1 MLFDESLLRAAVEP
15 DIFQRGKT
23 YFLDR
28 SVDGVSVRRAKNDDI
43 LINGRV
49 HGSEPEPYETVLRL
63 SPQADR
69 VIFFDCTCPFDWGM
83 CKHVIALG
91 MEALSYD
98 LTKQQ
103 LPNAK
108 DRVSQV
114 LSAYAKQE
122 GVAVTDEELSDL
134 ADSLNQEAAQ
144 TRRTSRTHRHSLDEV
159 VARVSYDRVH
169 DQLLVKGVA
178 RYGRYEFPLGD
189 TELPERYEQVFEDR
203 LEVDVIMR
211 LESAEED
218 AEQEIS
224 QVIGIE
230 RSETDKGWVIPSTK
244 LLEFVRVG
252 LDALRERVTVALD
265 ESARGLFEIDTIDI
279 EADVSFKQATGVDWF
294 SFSVDWHCEQ
304 ANVQK
309 DAIEQALNSNEPYVR
324 LPDGRFARIG
334 NGAELRPMLEWM
346 KSSEE
351 ESAGTHRTR
360 LFHVPE
366 LLFLVQSTRHAHLQG
381 VEASL
386 DRFMDDVKRGT
397 LSETV
402 TLSKKLEE
410 VLRPYQ
416 KDGVA
421 WLAFLQRYG
430 FGGILAD
437 EMGLGKTI
445 QTLAFLEMMRR
456 AAKPTKKTPTLVIC
470 PKTLLSVWQ
479 HEATTYTPDARVLV
493 VDGTPGER
501 KSKIEA
507 IADHDIVLTSYSL
520 MQRDLPLYLEAKI
533 VFSACILDEA
543 HFIKNAVTQTALTMK
558 AIPAQ
563 FRLALTGTPL
573 ENGVH
578 ELWSVF
584 DFLMPGF
591 FGTARAFTAQYAR
604 PIRERNDQ
612 QALERLRRKLKPFM
626 LRRTKEMMASELP
639 PKIEQEITCRLSPEQ
654 LVLYTRTLEQ
664 IRQDVSRLVEEQG
677 FERSK
682 IEILAAL
689 TKLRRVCDH
698 PSFLDPRLPGDPS
711 LSGKLEGVLEL
722 IYEAI
727 RGGHKVL
734 VFSQFTTM
742 LDLVRD
748 ALEKEGVKSAT
759 IEGSTK
765 DRAGEIIKFRESV
778 NVFLLSLKAGGT
790 GLTLTEADTVLLIDP
805 WWNPQAERQAMDRA
819 HRIGQTKTVNVYKFV
834 AKETIEE
841 KMLELQK
848 KKQGVF
854 DAIMHDATQSIE
866 ALTWEDVKGLLA

>member
-1 MLFDESLLRAAVEP
+1 MLFDESLLRTSVEP
-15 DIFQRGKT
+15 ELFSRGKT

-28 SVDGVSVRRAKNDDI
+28 SVEGVTVRRAKNDDI
-43 LINGRV
+43 LITGRV
-49 HGSEPEPYETVLRL
+49 IGSETYEATLRL
-63 SPQADR
+63 SPKAER
-69 VIFFDCTCPFDWGM
+69 VVFFDCTCPFDWGM
-83 CKHVIALG
+83 CKHVVALG
-91 MEALSYD
+91 LEALSYD
-98 LTKQQ
+98 LEKNT
-103 LPNAK
+103 LPSSK
-108 DRVSQV
+108 ERVSQV
-114 LSAYAKQE
+114 LSAYAKKS
-122 GVAVTDEELSDL
+122 GVAVTDEEIEDL
-134 ADSLNQEAAQ
+134 ADSLDQEEHKVQ
-144 TRRTSRTHRHSLDEV
+144 RQSRTQRHSLDEV
-159 VARVSYDRVH
+159 VARISYDRKH
-169 DQLLVKGVA
+169 DFLAIEGIA
-178 RYGRYEFPLGD
+178 RYGKYEYPLGD
-189 TELPERYEQVFEDR
+189 TTLPDRYEQVVEDR
-203 LEVDVIMR
+203 LEVDVVMR
-211 LESAEED
+211 LEAAEED
-218 AEQEIS
+218 AIGDIS
-224 QVIGIE
+224 DAVGVE
-230 RSETDKGWVIPSTK
+230 RDETTNKWIIPSAK
-244 LLEFVRVG
+244 LLEFVRIG
-252 LDALRERVTVALD
+252 LEELKARVTVELD
-265 ESARGLFEIDTIDI
+265 ETARPMFDIDTIDI
-279 EADVSFKQATGVDWF
+279 EADVSFRQATGVDWF
-294 SFSVDWHCEQ
+294 SFSVDWHCKQ

-309 DAIEQALNSNEPYVR
+309 DALEKALGSNEPYVR

-334 NGAELRPMLEWM
+334 NGEELRPMLEWM
-346 KSSEE
+346 KTTEE
-351 ESAGTHRTR
+351 EEGEGARRTR

-366 LLFLVQSTRHAHLQG
+366 LLFLVQSTRHAHLEG
-381 VEASL
+381 VEKSL
-386 DRFMDDVKRGT
+386 ERFLDDVKRGALSENIT
-397 LSETV
+397 LSP
-402 TLSKKLEE
+402 LLEKI
-410 VLRPYQ
+410 LRPYQ

-430 FGGILAD
+430 FGGVLAD

-445 QTLAFLEMMRR
+445 QTLAFLADLRLRKTTE
-456 AAKPTKKTPTLVIC
+456 PKTPALVIC

-479 HEATTYTPDARVLV
+479 QEALTYTPDARVLV
-493 VDGTPGER
+493 IDGTPPER
-501 KSKIEA
+501 KAKIQT
-507 IADHDIVLTSYSL
+507 IADYDLVLTSYSL
-520 MQRDLPLYLEAKI
+520 MQRDLPLYLDLKLR
-533 VFSACILDEA
+533 FSACVLDEA

-558 AIPAQ
+558 AIPSQ

-591 FGTARAFTAQYAR
+591 FGSARAFTAQFSR

-612 QALERLRRKLKPFM
+612 QALEKLRRKLKPFM

-639 PKIEQEITCRLSPEQ
+639 PKIEQEIACRLSPEQ

-664 IRQDVSRLVEEQG
+664 IRNDVTRLVEEQG

-698 PSFLDPRLPGDPS
+698 PSFLDPRLPGDPA
-711 LSGKLEGVLEL
+711 LSGKLEGVLEF
-722 IYEAI
+722 IYEALG
-727 RGGHKVL
+727 GGHKIL

-748 ALEKEGVKSAT
+748 ALSKENIESAT

-765 DRAGEIIKFRESV
+765 DRAMEIKKFRSSV

-805 WWNPQAERQAMDRA
+805 WWNPQAEKQAMDRA

-854 DAIMHDATQSIE
+854 DAIMQDATQSIE
-866 ALTWEDVKGLLA
+866 SLTWDDVKGLLA

>member
-1 MLFDESLLRAAVEP
+1 MLFDEALLRTAVEP
-15 DIFQRGKT
+15 ELFLRGKT

-28 SVDGVSVRRAKNDDI
+28 SVEGVTVRRAKNDDI
-43 LINGRV
+43 LITGRV
-49 HGSEPEPYETVLRL
+49 IGSENYEVTLRL
-63 SPQADR
+63 SPKADR
-69 VIFFDCTCPFDWGM
+69 VAFFDCTCPFDWGM

-98 LTKQQ
+98 LEKNT
-103 LPNAK
+103 LPSSK
-108 DRVSQV
+108 ERVSQV
-114 LSAYAKQE
+114 LGAYAKRS
-122 GVAVTDEELSDL
+122 GVAMTEEEINDL
-134 ADSLNQEAAQ
+134 AGSLDQDARKVQ
-144 TRRTSRTHRHSLDEV
+144 RQSRTERHSLDQV
-159 VARVSYDRVH
+159 IARISYDRRH
-169 DQLLVKGVA
+169 DFLSIQGIA
-178 RYGRYEFPLGD
+178 RYGKYDFPLGD
-189 TELPERYEQVFEDR
+189 TTLPDRYEQVVDDR
-203 LEVDVIMR
+203 LEVDVVMR
-211 LESAEED
+211 LEAAEED
-218 AEQEIS
+218 AIS
-224 QVIGIE
+224 DISDAIGAE
-230 RSETDKGWVIPSTK
+230 RDATTNNWIIPSAK

-252 LDALRERVTVALD
+252 LEELRERVTVEMDDTAKPI
-265 ESARGLFEIDTIDI
+265 FEIDTIDV
-279 EADVSFKQATGVDWF
+279 EADVSFRQSTGVDWF
-294 SFSVDWHCEQ
+294 SFSVDWHCKQ
-304 ANVQK
+304 ANVDK
-309 DAIEQALNSNEPYVR
+309 KMLEKALGASEPYVR
-324 LPDGRFARIG
+324 LADGRFARIG
-334 NGAELRPMLEWM
+334 NGAELRPMLDWM
-346 KSSEE
+346 KTTEE
-351 ESAGTHRTR
+351 EDAAGTHRTR

-366 LLFLVQSTRHAHLQG
+366 LLFLVQSTRHTHLEG
-381 VEASL
+381 VEKSL
-386 DRFMDDVKRGT
+386 DRFMDDVKRGALGET
-397 LSETV
+397 IELSP
-402 TLSKKLEE
+402 KLEQ

-430 FGGILAD
+430 FGGVLAD

-445 QTLAFLEMMRR
+445 QTLAFLWMLR
-456 AAKPTKKTPTLVIC
+456 KNKTPESSAPTLVIC

-479 HEATTYTPDARVLV
+479 QEVQTYTPDARVLV
-493 VDGTPGER
+493 VDGTPPER
-501 KSKIEA
+501 KAKIQTLHE
-507 IADHDIVLTSYSL
+507 HDIILTSYSL
-520 MQRDLPLYLEAKI
+520 MQRDLPLYLDAKVI
-533 VFSACILDEA
+533 FSACVLDEA

-558 AIPAQ
+558 AIPSR

-591 FGTARAFTAQYAR
+591 FGTARSFTAQFSR

-612 QALERLRRKLKPFM
+612 QALDKLRRKLKPFM

-664 IRQDVSRLVEEQG
+664 IRSDVTRLVEEQG

-698 PSFLDPRLPGDPS
+698 PSFLDPRLPGDPA
-711 LSGKLEGVLEL
+711 LSGKLEGVLEF
-722 IYEAI
+722 IYEAL
-727 RGGHKVL
+727 RGDHKVL

-742 LDLVRD
+742 LDLVRN
-748 ALEKEGVKSAT
+748 ALSKENIETAT

-765 DRAGEIIKFRESV
+765 DRALEIRKFRSSV

-805 WWNPQAERQAMDRA
+805 WWNPQAEKQAMDRA

-854 DAIMHDATQSIE
+854 DAIMQDATQSIE
-866 ALTWEDVKGLLA
+866 SLTWEDVKGLLA

>member
-1 MLFDESLLRAAVEP
+1 MLFDEALLRTAVEP
-15 DIFQRGKT
+15 ELFLRGKT

-28 SVDGVSVRRAKNDDI
+28 SVEGVTVRRAKNDDI
-43 LINGRV
+43 LITGRV
-49 HGSEPEPYETVLRL
+49 IGSETYEVTLRL
-63 SPQADR
+63 SPKADR
-69 VIFFDCTCPFDWGM
+69 VAFFDCTCPFDWGM

-98 LTKQQ
+98 LEKNT
-103 LPNAK
+103 LPSSK
-108 DRVSQV
+108 ERVSQV
-114 LSAYAKQE
+114 LGAYAKRS
-122 GVAVTDEELSDL
+122 GVAMTEEEIDDL
-134 ADSLNQEAAQ
+134 AGSLDQDAHKVQ
-144 TRRTSRTHRHSLDEV
+144 RQSRTERHSLDQII
-159 VARVSYDRVH
+159 ARVSYNRRH
-169 DQLLVKGVA
+169 DFLSIEGIA
-178 RYGRYEFPLGD
+178 RYGKYDFPLGD
-189 TELPERYEQVFEDR
+189 TTLPDRYEQVVEDR
-203 LEVDVIMR
+203 LEVDVVMR
-211 LESAEED
+211 LEAAEED
-218 AEQEIS
+218 AIGDIS
-224 QVIGIE
+224 DAVGVE
-230 RSETDKGWVIPSTK
+230 RDATTNHWIIPSAK
-244 LLEFVRVG
+244 LLEFVRIG
-252 LDALRERVTVALD
+252 LEELRERVTVELD
-265 ESARGLFEIDTIDI
+265 DTAKPIFEIDTIDI
-279 EADVSFKQATGVDWF
+279 EADVSFRQSTGVDWF

-304 ANVQK
+304 ANVDKQMLEK
-309 DAIEQALNSNEPYVR
+309 ALGANEPYVR
-324 LPDGRFARIG
+324 LADGRFARIG
-334 NGAELRPMLEWM
+334 NGDELRPMLDWM
-346 KSSEE
+346 KTAEE
-351 ESAGTHRTR
+351 EGGEGAHRTR

-366 LLFLVQSTRHAHLQG
+366 LLFLVQSTRHTHLQG
-381 VEASL
+381 VEKSL
-386 DRFMDDVKRGT
+386 DRFMDDVKRGA
-397 LSETV
+397 LSETIE
-402 TLSKKLEE
+402 LSPKLDE

-430 FGGILAD
+430 FGGVLAD

-445 QTLAFLEMMRR
+445 QTLGFLWMLR
-456 AAKPTKKTPTLVIC
+456 KNKTPESSAPTLVIC

-479 HEATTYTPDARVLV
+479 QEVQTYTPDARVLV
-493 VDGTPGER
+493 VDGTPPER
-501 KSKIEA
+501 KAKIQTLHE
-507 IADHDIVLTSYSL
+507 HDIVLTSYSL
-520 MQRDLPLYLEAKI
+520 MQRDLPLYLDAKVI
-533 VFSACILDEA
+533 FSACVLDEA

-558 AIPAQ
+558 AIPSR

-591 FGTARAFTAQYAR
+591 FGSARAFTAQFSR

-612 QALERLRRKLKPFM
+612 QALEKLRRKLKPFM

-664 IRQDVSRLVEEQG
+664 IRNDVTRLVEEQG

-698 PSFLDPRLPGDPS
+698 PSFLDPRLPGDPA
-711 LSGKLEGVLEL
+711 LSGKLEGVLEF
-722 IYEAI
+722 IYEALG
-727 RGGHKVL
+727 GGHKVL

-748 ALEKEGVKSAT
+748 ALSKENIETAT

-765 DRAGEIIKFRESV
+765 DRALEINKFRSSV

-805 WWNPQAERQAMDRA
+805 WWNPQAEKQAMDRA

-854 DAIMHDATQSIE
+854 DAIMQDATQSIE
-866 ALTWEDVKGLLA
+866 SLTWEDVKGLLA

>member
-1 MLFDESLLRAAVEP
+1 MLFDEALLRTAVEP
-15 DIFQRGKT
+15 ELFLRGKT

-28 SVDGVSVRRAKNDDI
+28 SVEGVTVRRAKNDDI
-43 LINGRV
+43 LITGRV
-49 HGSEPEPYETVLRL
+49 IGGETYEVTLRL
-63 SPQADR
+63 SPKADR
-69 VIFFDCTCPFDWGM
+69 VAFFDCTCPFDWGM

-98 LTKQQ
+98 LEKNT
-103 LPNAK
+103 LPSSK
-108 DRVSQV
+108 ERVSQV
-114 LSAYAKQE
+114 LGAYAKRS
-122 GVAVTDEELSDL
+122 GVAMTEEEIDDL
-134 ADSLNQEAAQ
+134 AGSLDQDAHKVQ
-144 TRRTSRTHRHSLDEV
+144 RQSRTERHSLDQII
-159 VARVSYDRVH
+159 ARVSYNRRH
-169 DQLLVKGVA
+169 DFLSIEGIA
-178 RYGRYEFPLGD
+178 RYGKYDFPLGD
-189 TELPERYEQVFEDR
+189 TTLPDRYEQVVEDR
-203 LEVDVIMR
+203 LEVDVVMR
-211 LESAEED
+211 LEAAEED
-218 AEQEIS
+218 AIGDIS
-224 QVIGIE
+224 DAVGVE
-230 RSETDKGWVIPSTK
+230 RDATTNQWIIPSAK
-244 LLEFVRVG
+244 LLEFVRIG
-252 LDALRERVTVALD
+252 LEELRERVTVELD
-265 ESARGLFEIDTIDI
+265 DTAKPIFEIDTIDI
-279 EADVSFKQATGVDWF
+279 EADVSFRQSTGVDWF

-304 ANVQK
+304 ANVDKQMLEK
-309 DAIEQALNSNEPYVR
+309 ALGANEPYVR
-324 LPDGRFARIG
+324 LADGRFARIG
-334 NGAELRPMLEWM
+334 NGDELRPMLDWM
-346 KSSEE
+346 KTAEE
-351 ESAGTHRTR
+351 EGGEGAHRTR

-366 LLFLVQSTRHAHLQG
+366 LLFLVQSTRHTHLQG
-381 VEASL
+381 VEKSL
-386 DRFMDDVKRGT
+386 DRFMDDVKRGA
-397 LSETV
+397 LSETIE
-402 TLSKKLEE
+402 LSPKLDE

-430 FGGILAD
+430 FGGVLAD

-445 QTLAFLEMMRR
+445 QTLGFLWMLR
-456 AAKPTKKTPTLVIC
+456 KNKTPESSAPTLVIC

-479 HEATTYTPDARVLV
+479 QEVQTYTPDARVLV
-493 VDGTPGER
+493 VDGTPPER
-501 KSKIEA
+501 KAKIQTLHE
-507 IADHDIVLTSYSL
+507 HDIILTSYSL
-520 MQRDLPLYLEAKI
+520 MQRDLPLYLDAKVI
-533 VFSACILDEA
+533 FSACVLDEA

-558 AIPAQ
+558 AIPSR

-591 FGTARAFTAQYAR
+591 FGSARAFTAQFSR

-612 QALERLRRKLKPFM
+612 QALEKLRRKLKPFM

-664 IRQDVSRLVEEQG
+664 IRNDVTRLVEEQG

-698 PSFLDPRLPGDPS
+698 PSFLDPRLPGDPA
-711 LSGKLEGVLEL
+711 LSGKLEGVLEF
-722 IYEAI
+722 IYEALG
-727 RGGHKVL
+727 GGHKVL

-748 ALEKEGVKSAT
+748 ALSKENIETAT

-765 DRAGEIIKFRESV
+765 DRALEINKFRSSV

-805 WWNPQAERQAMDRA
+805 WWNPQAEKQAMDRA

-854 DAIMHDATQSIE
+854 DAIMQDATQSIE
-866 ALTWEDVKGLLA
+866 SLTWEDVKGLLA

>member
-1 MLFDESLLRAAVEP
+1 MLFDEALLRGTVEP
-15 DIFQRGKT
+15 ELFQRGKT

-28 SVDGVSVRRAKNDDI
+28 SVEGVTVRRAKNDDI
-43 LINGRV
+43 LVTGRV
-49 HGSEPEPYETVLRL
+49 IGSETYESTLRL
-63 SPQADR
+63 SPKADK
-69 VIFFDCTCPFDWGM
+69 VVFFDCTCPFDWGM
-83 CKHVIALG
+83 CKHVVALG
-91 MEALSYD
+91 LEALSYD
-98 LTKQQ
+98 LEKNT
-103 LPNAK
+103 LPSSK
-108 DRVSQV
+108 ERVSQV
-114 LSAYAKQE
+114 LSAYAKNS
-122 GVAVTDEELSDL
+122 GVAVTEAELEDL
-134 ADSLNQEAAQ
+134 ADSLDQDEHKVQ
-144 TRRTSRTHRHSLDEV
+144 RQSRTQRHSLDEI
-159 VARVSYDRVH
+159 VARIAYDRLH
-169 DQLLVKGVA
+169 DSFVIEGLA
-178 RYGRYEFPLGD
+178 RYGKYEYPLGD
-189 TELPERYEQVFEDR
+189 TELPDRYEQVRDDR
-203 LEVDVIMR
+203 LEVDVVMR
-211 LESAEED
+211 LEAAEED
-218 AEQEIS
+218 AIVDISDAIGAEPEQATRKWI
-224 QVIGIE
+224 
-230 RSETDKGWVIPSTK
+230 IPSGK

-252 LDALRERVTVALD
+252 LEELRERVTVELD
-265 ESARGLFEIDTIDI
+265 ETAKPIFEIDTIDI
-279 EADVSFKQATGVDWF
+279 EADVSFRQSTGVDWF

-304 ANVQK
+304 AKVEKQ
-309 DAIEQALNSNEPYVR
+309 AIEQALNSNEPYVR
-324 LPDGRFARIG
+324 LPNGRFARIG
-334 NGAELRPMLEWM
+334 NGQELKPMIEWM
-346 KSSEE
+346 KTTEE
-351 ESAGTHRTR
+351 AEEKGARRTR

-366 LLFLVQSTRHAHLQG
+366 LLFLVQSTRHAHLEG
-381 VEASL
+381 VEHSL
-386 DRFMDDVKRGT
+386 DRFMEDVKRGA
-397 LSETV
+397 LSETIM
-402 TLSKKLEE
+402 LSPMLEK

-430 FGGILAD
+430 FGGVLAD

-445 QTLAFLEMMRR
+445 QTLGFLEMLR
-456 AAKPTKKTPTLVIC
+456 KTQALGPKAPALVIC

-479 HEATTYTPDARVLV
+479 QEANTYTSEAKVLV
-493 VDGTPGER
+493 VDGTPPER
-501 KSKIEA
+501 KARIETLQ
-507 IADHDIVLTSYSL
+507 DYDIILTSYSL
-520 MQRDLPLYLEAKI
+520 MQRDLPLYLDTKTT
-533 VFSACILDEA
+533 FSVCVLDEA

-558 AIPAQ
+558 AIPSR

-591 FGTARAFTAQYAR
+591 FGTARSFTANYSR

-612 QALERLRRKLKPFM
+612 QALDKLRRKLKPFM

-664 IRQDVSRLVEEQG
+664 IRSDVSRLVEEQG

-698 PSFLDPRLPGDPS
+698 PSFLDPRLPGDPA
-711 LSGKLEGVLEL
+711 LSGKLEGVLEF
-722 IYEAI
+722 IYEAL
-727 RGGHKVL
+727 RGDHKVL

-742 LDLVRD
+742 LDLVRQ
-748 ALEKEGVKSAT
+748 ALVKEGIDSAT

-765 DRAGEIIKFRESV
+765 DRAMEITKFRSKV

-805 WWNPQAERQAMDRA
+805 WWNPQAEKQAMDRA

-854 DAIMHDATQSIE
+854 DAIMQDATQSIE
-866 ALTWEDVKGLLA
+866 SLTWEDVKGLLA

>member
-1 MLFDESLLRAAVEP
+1 MLFDETLLSTTVEP
-15 DIFQRGKT
+15 ELFQRGKT

-28 SVDGVSVRRAKNDDI
+28 SVEGVSVRRAKNDDI
-43 LINGRV
+43 LVTGRV
-49 HGSEPEPYETVLRL
+49 LGTETYDSTLRL
-63 SPQADR
+63 SPKADR
-69 VIFFDCTCPFDWGM
+69 VVFFDCTCPFDWGM
-83 CKHVIALG
+83 CKHVVALG
-91 MEALSYD
+91 LEALSYD
-98 LTKQQ
+98 LEKNT
-103 LPNAK
+103 LPGSK
-108 DRVSQV
+108 ERVSQV
-114 LSAYAKQE
+114 LNAYAKKS
-122 GVAVTDEELSDL
+122 GVAVTEDEIEDL
-134 ADSLNQEAAQ
+134 ATSLDQEERKVQ
-144 TRRTSRTHRHSLDEV
+144 RPSRTERHSLDEV
-159 VARVSYDRVH
+159 VARISYDRLR
-169 DQLLVKGVA
+169 DAFSIEGIA
-178 RYGRYEFPLGD
+178 RYGKYEFPLGD
-189 TELPERYEQVFEDR
+189 TELPERYEQVVNDR
-203 LEVDVIMR
+203 LEVDVVIR
-211 LESAEED
+211 LEAAEED
-218 AEQEIS
+218 TMQDIS
-224 QVIGIE
+224 QAIGIE
-230 RSETDKGWVIPSTK
+230 RDEASGRWNIPSNK

-252 LDALRERVTVALD
+252 LENLRERVSVELD
-265 ESARGLFEIDTIDI
+265 ATAQPMFDIDTIDI
-279 EADVSFKQATGVDWF
+279 EADVAFRQSTGVDWF

-304 ANVQK
+304 AKVDK
-309 DAIEQALNSNEPYVR
+309 KAIEQALGSNEPYVR
-324 LPDGRFARIG
+324 LPNGRFARIG
-334 NGAELRPMLEWM
+334 NGAELKPMIDWM
-346 KSSEE
+346 KAAEE
-351 ESAGTHRTR
+351 EEEKGQKRTR

-366 LLFLVQSTRHAHLQG
+366 LLFLVQSTRHAHLEG
-381 VEASL
+381 VEHSL
-386 DRFMDDVKRGT
+386 EKFMEDVKRGS
-397 LSETV
+397 LGESV
-402 TLSKKLEE
+402 TLSPKLEKT
-410 VLRPYQ
+410 LRPYQ

-430 FGGILAD
+430 FGGVLAD

-445 QTLAFLEMMRR
+445 QTLAFLSMLRGMKGEG
-456 AAKPTKKTPTLVIC
+456 ASASALVIC

-479 HEATTYTPDARVLV
+479 QEVATYTPDARVLV
-493 VDGTPGER
+493 VDGTPPER
-501 KSKIEA
+501 KAKIQQ
-507 IADHDIVLTSYSL
+507 IGDYDIILTSYSL
-520 MQRDLPLYLEAKI
+520 MQRDLPLYLDTKTT
-533 VFSACILDEA
+533 FSVCVLDEA

-558 AIPAQ
+558 AIPSR

-591 FGTARAFTAQYAR
+591 FGTARAFTAQYSR

-612 QALERLRRKLKPFM
+612 QALEKLRRKLKPFM

-664 IRQDVSRLVEEQG
+664 IRSDVTRLVEEQG
-677 FERSK
+677 FEKSK

-698 PSFLDPRLPGDPS
+698 PSFLDPRLPGDPA
-711 LSGKLEGVLEL
+711 LSGKLEGVLEF
-722 IYEAI
+722 IYEAL

-748 ALEKEGVKSAT
+748 ALVKEQIESAT

-765 DRAGEIIKFRESV
+765 DRAFEINKFRSSV

-805 WWNPQAERQAMDRA
+805 WWNPQAEKQAMDRA

-854 DAIMHDATQSIE
+854 DAIMQDATQSIE
-866 ALTWEDVKGLLA
+866 SLTWEDVKGLLA